1 VPVLNT
7 IELEG
12 ASPESWAAAAHEA
25 LREAAKTLRHIQR
38 MDVLGTSVVIDAS
51 GTSEY
56 RARVRLLF
64 QVDRTPERLG

>member
-1 VPVLNT
+1 MAVLNT

-12 ASPESWAAAAHEA
+12 VSSESWAGAAKEA

-38 MDVLGTSVVIDAS
+38 MDVLGTSVVIDGS
-51 GTSEY
+51 GVTEY

-64 QVDRTPERLG
+64 QVERPRTGL